1 MFCKRLREAR
11 MRRGFTQ
18 PQLADILGVALRTY
32 QQYEQ
37 GIRNPSFDSLVLLA
51 DTLDVSTDWLLDRTD
66 AAPFGE

>member
-18 PQLADILGVALRTY
+18 PQLAGVLDVALRTY

-51 DTLDVSTDWLLDRTD
+51 DTLDVSTDWLLGRTGE
-66 AAPFGE
+66 APFGE